1 MENAFSVYRRGK
13 IETSCHSL
21 SPEREAGATIAVD
34 DEKRGFDSGVIL
46 RVLLCLFLGACLYLY
61 ITNNHLFANGAHNLQ
76 HPEALV
82 MFAVL
87 GIPFI
92 LAIIHLVRGGRRQ
105 PDPRA

>member
-1 MENAFSVYRRGK
+1 M
-13 IETSCHSL
+13 
-21 SPEREAGATIAVD
+21 D

-46 RVLLCLFLGACLYLY
+46 RIVLCLFLGVCLYLY
-61 ITNNHLFANGAHNLQ
+61 ITNNHLFANGAHNLL

-92 LAIIHLVRGGRRQ
+92 LAIVHLVRGLRRQ
-105 PDPRA
+105 PDSQA

>member
-1 MENAFSVYRRGK
+1 M
-13 IETSCHSL
+13 
-21 SPEREAGATIAVD
+21 D
-34 DEKRGFDSGVIL
+34 DKKRGFDSGVIM

-92 LAIIHLVRGGRRQ
+92 LALGHLVRGLRRQ
-105 PDPRA
+105 PDSQA

>member
-1 MENAFSVYRRGK
+1 
-13 IETSCHSL
+13 
-21 SPEREAGATIAVD
+21 VD

-46 RVLLCLFLGACLYLY
+46 RVLLCLFLGVCLYLY

-76 HPEALV
+76 HPEALA

-92 LAIIHLVRGGRRQ
+92 LALVHLVRGLRRQ
-105 PDPRA
+105 PDSQA

>member
-1 MENAFSVYRRGK
+1 M
-13 IETSCHSL
+13 
-21 SPEREAGATIAVD
+21 IAVD

-92 LAIIHLVRGGRRQ
+92 LGVVHLLRSLRRQ
-105 PDPRA
+105 SDSRV

>member
-1 MENAFSVYRRGK
+1 MAM
-13 IETSCHSL
+13 
-21 SPEREAGATIAVD
+21 D
-34 DEKRGFDSGVIL
+34 DEKRGVDSSVIL

-76 HPEALV
+76 HPVALV

-92 LAIIHLVRGGRRQ
+92 LAIVHLVRGLRHQ
-105 PDPRA
+105 PDSQA